1 MSPYGGWY
9 GQANVQRNRTQVFAP
24 LRGWYLRVVTLWAVR
39 TSFRPLTGIV
49 PDCVLTETMDGLFS
63 PPYGDGTPHTSD
75 SCWPSTFS
83 PPYGDGTKSDCNDK
97 QIYKFSPPYGDGTR
111 PFYDEV
117 RLYQFSPPYGDCTYF
132 DKLFDLEHSFSP
144 PCGDGTGGNCYV
156 VYRL

>member
-1 MSPYGGWY
+1 MVHE
-9 GQANVQRNRTQVFAP
+9 QEMADA
-24 LRGWYLRVVTLWAVR
+24 RVR
-39 TSFRPLTGIV
+39 CFRPLTGM
-49 PDCVLTETMDGLFS
+49 VLIPFYVDEVLPG
-63 PPYGDGTPHTSD
+63 
-75 SCWPSTFS
+75 FS

-97 QIYKFSPPYGDGTR
+97 QIYKFSPPYGDGPR